1 MKKLLFLSATA
12 VILSA
17 TVNAQTDA
25 ASIKKDEKSLK
36 QQENVI
42 KHEMKADREALRK
55 LKGNEVSYQAKE
67 AFYRD
72 FGNIPVTKWE
82 RTGEFFD
89 KATFIKDEKQME
101 AFYDFDAKLVGTV
114 QDKTFADLPAKAQT
128 FINEKYIDYNK
139 DGVILFDDNELNSTD
154 MVLYGTRFDDADN
167 YFVELV
173 KGKDKI
179 IVKVN
184 MEGDVSYHARMR

>member
-1 MKKLLFLSATA
+1 MKKLFFLSATA

-25 ASIKKDEKSLK
+25 ASIKKDEKSLR

-42 KHEMKADREALRK
+42 KHEMKADKEALRK
-55 LKGNEVSYQAKE
+55 LKGNEVSYQAKD

-72 FGNIPVTKWE
+72 FGNISVTKWE
-82 RTGEFFD
+82 RAGSVFD
-89 KATFIKDEKQME
+89 KAIFTKDGKKME
-101 AFYDFDAKLVGTV
+101 AFYDYDAKLVGTV

-128 FINEKYIDYNK
+128 FINEKYKDYK
-139 DGVILFDDNELNSTD
+139 KAGVILFDDNELNSTD
-154 MVLYGTRFDDADN
+154 MILYGTQFDDADN

-173 KGKDKI
+173 KDKDRI

-184 MEGDVSYHARMR
+184 MEGDVSYHARM